1 MKINTLKTKAFMALL
16 AMLVSAFLTGNI
28 NAQSG
33 TTGVKGTVKDQQG
46 AVVPGA
52 TVKLN
57 NLANGFSR
65 TVTTSNEGNF
75 NFPAILP
82 GTYQIEVS
90 ANNFKKAV
98 VRDVQA
104 LVDNP
109 IEVNIGLEPGDVT
122 AVVDVTSN
130 NIESIVNT

>member
-1 MKINTLKTKAFMALL
+1 MALL